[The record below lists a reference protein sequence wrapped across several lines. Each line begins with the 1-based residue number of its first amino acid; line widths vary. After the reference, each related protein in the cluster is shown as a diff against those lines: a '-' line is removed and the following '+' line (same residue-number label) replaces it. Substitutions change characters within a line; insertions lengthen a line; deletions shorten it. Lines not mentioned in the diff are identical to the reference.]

1 MNVSGKR
8 KIVALMGRRNKWLWP
23 GTEMIMMGSRKIQN
37 IYYGP
42 EFLTKDF
49 EENKTKI
56 IISLLS
62 SCKMQVKSKLCSYI
76 SQSDASGVA
85 APPTVP
91 GVAKY
96 LHLKPV
102 LQTSL
107 WFVIFTKGSTNQ
119 RQLKNTKTGFAKPYL
134 QEKACKHP
142 CRGKLFPA
150 SLQ

>member
-1 MNVSGKR
+1 
-8 KIVALMGRRNKWLWP
+8 
-23 GTEMIMMGSRKIQN
+23 MIMMGSRNIKN

-56 IISLLS
+56 IISLLG

-85 APPTVP
+85 APPPAP

-107 WFVIFTKGSTNQ
+107 
-119 RQLKNTKTGFAKPYL
+119 
-134 QEKACKHP
+134 
-142 CRGKLFPA
+142 
-150 SLQ
+150 